1 MEQLTID
8 NGMTIVG
15 TGEGTVLVGR
25 YRVVRQLGQGGMGS
39 VWLAE
44 DTKLDNKLFAVK
56 TLPAILVANKRAYR
70 QLKDEALVAMKLT
83 HPNIVT
89 LRAFEENDGNPFLV
103 MDYIDGQSLDDY
115 LAEKG
120 KMSEEEALGL
130 LKPVAAAL
138 DYAHLQGV
146 VHRDVKPANVMIRK
160 DGVPFIL
167 DFGIA
172 REIQETMT
180 RVTGKLSSGTLLYM
194 SPEQLNGAQPTKEQ
208 DVYSFAAMA
217 YECLKGEPPFARGQI
232 EHQILNNPP
241 PPIDLPAAGGKRLVA
256 SVMAGLAKSPGDR
269 PPTCAAVLGGERAT
283 PQRGST
289 PVGAPR
295 RGGARKAILPLL
307 LLGLAFAGGV
317 TWHRWQEQKREQVA
331 AEEAR
336 KKAEEEAARRQAEE
350 TRRRLEEE
358 KRLAA
363 EQKASTEIRVEARV
377 QKDKVE
383 RISEEDGF
391 KERKVALAE
400 TFARAEALFDE
411 KTKRWAEAAQ
421 GFSNYVARAEALRKL
436 DGERQSAA
444 KSRKHAQE
452 AFRAAEK
459 EGAKEYAATRW
470 NAATE
475 IWNSAAAEFYRAE
488 FSAASNTFASAAA
501 QFEKCIEEAKVEG
514 ARKKKEATIAAAYK
528 LFEDCKYEELLQ
540 GADMK
545 DSTLPDVLYLQGLVL
560 FCGLTGTCD
569 YAKAVQKYEV
579 ASTNG
584 LALATVDLGTTYCAG
599 MCVKKDMER
608 GLSLIE
614 KGKAEIERLAKEGN
628 PYAED
633 ILGDLYSNGWGYPSN
648 KTVAAQW
655 YKRGAE
661 KCYVNAMR
669 DYGGCLFGGTGT
681 ETNMVMAADLLE
693 RAYAKGAYSCA
704 FLLGCYWLDKDARTA
719 ADWFRR
725 CHRAFLSGAEQGN
738 YDLQYAMG
746 ILNENGWGCET
757 NKVEAVRWFAKAA
770 DQGYAD
776 AQNRMGLAYDNGLG
790 VRKDYDEA
798 LRWYRKAVEQGHA
811 VAQLNLGLM
820 YWEGKGVDQDYWTA
834 VKWISKAAEQGVANA
849 QHMVG
854 FAYEEGKGVEKDYDK
869 AVEWYTKAAEQG
881 HAIAQNNLGLMYGK
895 GIGVIQNY
903 WTAEMWLR
911 KAADQGYAESQFV
924 MGFAYEEG
932 KGVEEDYDKAVEWYT
947 KAAEQGHAIAQ
958 NNLGLMYWKGR
969 GVEQNYWTAVKWLR
983 KAADQGYAESQFA
996 MGLAYDDG
1004 NGVEKDYEK
1013 AMEWYTKAAEQ
1024 GHMIAQNNIGILYW
1038 EGKGVNQSYWNA
1050 LMWLRKA
1057 ADQGM
1062 ANAQQHVGLAYDNG
1076 YGVEKNYGEALLW
1089 YTKAA
1094 EQGHAIAQNNLGVMY
1109 WDGKGVGQNPWT
1121 AVEWYRKA
1129 ADQGLAMGQFN
1140 LGQAYEEGRGVQKNR
1155 LEAIQLYR
1163 KAAAQGLDTAIT
1175 KLRQLGVRY

>member
-15 TGEGTVLVGR
+15 TGEGTVLVER

-120 KMSEEEALGL
+120 KMSEEEVLGI

-138 DYAHLQGV
+138 DYAHSQGV

-241 PPIDLPAAGGKRLVA
+241 PPIDLPAAGGKRLVT

-269 PPTCAAVLGGERAT
+269 PQTCAAVLGGERAT

-295 RGGARKAILPLL
+295 RGGAWKAILPLL

-317 TWHRWQEQKREQVA
+317 TWHRWQEQKREQAA
-331 AEEAR
+331 AEEVR

-350 TRRRLEEE
+350 TRRRIEEE

-363 EQKASTEIRVEARV
+363 EQKAATEIRVEARV

-436 DGERQSAA
+436 DGERQSAT
-444 KSRKHAQE
+444 KSRKQAQE

-459 EGAKEYAATRW
+459 EGAKEYAATLW
-470 NAATE
+470 NAATK
-475 IWNSAAAEFYRAE
+475 IWNSAAAEFGRAE

-501 QFEKCIEEAKVEG
+501 QFAKCAEEAKVEG
-514 ARKKKEATIAAAYK
+514 ARKKKESTIAAAYK

-540 GADMK
+540 RADMK

-560 FCGLTGTCD
+560 SSGLTGKYD

-584 LALATVDLGTTYCAG
+584 HAFATVNLGTMYCNGTY
-599 MCVKKDMER
+599 VKKDLEH
-608 GLSLIE
+608 GLSLVD
-614 KGKAEIERLAKEGN
+614 KGKKEVERLANEGN
-628 PYAED
+628 PYAQD
-633 ILGDLYSNGWGYPSN
+633 ILGGLHSKGWGVTSN
-648 KTVAAQW
+648 ETVAVQW
-655 YKRGAE
+655 YKRASE
-661 KCYVNAMR
+661 KNAVFALR
-669 DYGGCLFGGTGT
+669 DYGICLLYGKGT
-681 ETNMVMAADLLE
+681 EKKEIMAIDLLE
-693 RAYAKGAYSCA
+693 KAYEKGCLESA
-704 FLLGCYWLDKDARTA
+704 LELGLYWRESDRSTA
-719 ADWFRR
+719 QNWFMRSR
-725 CHRAFLSGAEQGN
+725 CVVLSAAEQ
-738 YDLQYAMG
+738 DLPDSQFWAG
-746 ILNENGWGCET
+746 FLNEKGFWGGT
-757 NKVEAVRWFAKAA
+757 NS
-770 DQGYAD
+770 
-776 AQNRMGLAYDNGLG
+776 L
-790 VRKDYDEA
+790 EA
-798 LRWYRKAVEQGHA
+798 LRWYTKAAEQGHM
-811 VAQLNLGLM
+811 VAQNNLGLM
-820 YWEGKGVDQDYWTA
+820 YWEGKGVVQDYWTA
-834 VKWISKAAEQGVANA
+834 VKWLRKAAEQGVANA
-849 QHMVG
+849 QHAMG
-854 FAYEEGKGVEKDYDK
+854 FAYEEGKGVGKDYDK
-869 AVEWYTKAAEQG
+869 ALEWYTKAAEQG
-881 HAIAQNNLGLMYGK
+881 HM
-895 GIGVIQNY
+895 V
-903 WTAEMWLR
+903 
-911 KAADQGYAESQFV
+911 
-924 MGFAYEEG
+924 
-932 KGVEEDYDKAVEWYT
+932 
-947 KAAEQGHAIAQ
+947 AQ
-958 NNLGLMYWKGR
+958 NNLGLMYWKGE
-969 GVEQNYWTAVKWLR
+969 GVSQNYWTAVMWLR

-1004 NGVEKDYEK
+1004 NGVEKDYDK
-1013 AMEWYTKAAEQ
+1013 ALEWYKRAAEQ
-1024 GHMIAQNNIGILYW
+1024 GHVVALNNI
-1038 EGKGVNQSYWNA
+1038 
-1050 LMWLRKA
+1050 
-1057 ADQGM
+1057 
-1062 ANAQQHVGLAYDNG
+1062 
-1076 YGVEKNYGEALLW
+1076 
-1089 YTKAA
+1089 
-1094 EQGHAIAQNNLGVMY
+1094 GVMY
-1109 WDGKGVGQNPWT
+1109 WDGKGVRQDRWT
-1121 AVEWYRKA
+1121 AVTWLRQAADKGVASAQNLMGRAYEEGWGVEKNLSEAYQWFSKAAEQGNAAAQNNIGCMYWDGRGMSQNSWTAVSWYRKA
-1129 ADQGLAMGQFN
+1129 AGQGLAMGQFN

-1155 LEAIQLYR
+1155 LEAIQWYR
-1163 KAAAQGLDTAIT
+1163 KAAAQGLDSAIT